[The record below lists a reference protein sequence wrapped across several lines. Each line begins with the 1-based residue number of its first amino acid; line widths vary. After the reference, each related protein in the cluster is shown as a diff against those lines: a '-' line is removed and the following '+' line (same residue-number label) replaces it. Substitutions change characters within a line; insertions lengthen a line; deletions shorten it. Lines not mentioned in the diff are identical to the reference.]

1 MMVNP
6 DLDSFAK
13 AHRQIIWKTQKTATY

>member
-1 MMVNP
+1 MVNP